1 MTIGVNQTVSPIK
14 FCFLIEPNSES
25 KFERAVKIAFS
36 YWGGIYSPI
45 LPLYSVL
52 PDEFKNEYTI
62 GYDALN
68 YYKNTIDNFDPDI
81 ILYDNSLDV
90 EFIKTLIGDRT
101 LLRIEDFLLDTEKG
115 EIRYGIS
122 ILELISNTIESEFK
136 FVRNDN
142 LKLSLPNT
150 QNSGLFLK
158 SFIGCFIDS
167 FQTEISNQLKSSSFF
182 EQPEISFDNIA
193 DHFPNQNIDTL
204 NINMEEIKVYPE
216 RHWYKGEGIYFLNEE
231 RLNDIINY
239 WNLRA
244 LGWSVIPIPLSQIDN
259 RYFSGFIDR
268 YCDFEVNKSE
278 NLSIISFLIST
289 TTTEGQKQKID
300 LKFQEVRK
308 KLGDKLN
315 FGFQGWFPRFWEADR
330 SVLEADKVLCGKT
343 QINSTYSQVEVQEN
357 YVKFKTDNL
366 PFKLKNNYNLKT
378 SHKVNLSFSYFDEY
392 LNDAGLIYGIET
404 IDWVRLTHSYG
415 LDKWRLSKTGLS
427 YYVRRDND
435 EIHFFIPKAKDFFK
449 VFFAKSGNQ
458 LEETSNGRLANEVL
472 KNIGG
477 IRGSY
482 FLQNKS
488 SLKILDLIENG
499 KTVFYPTLLGEVKKS
514 LNANSNPFRNL
525 SSKKDEQ
532 ANSYIKRIIE
542 NKIIEFGSILQ
553 CDVCFQHAFYLP
565 SELKETMTCSIC
577 RNNFSLPMHHPTE
590 IKWAYRGIGPFSKNN
605 KVGGIIT
612 VFLTLK
618 LFNEEFADTSGNMSA
633 LIGFELLKN
642 KQKKEVD
649 LAVMLQ
655 EKYKDNV
662 PPDLVF
668 CECKTYKN
676 FTSDDADRMIE
687 LGTEFPNSILTF
699 ATLNDDLTENE
710 KIEILRVV
718 NNFRTGYGHRPTNP
732 VLILTAKELL
742 PTDFLGHFKDYEKD
756 TIPYQRYND
765 WIGNLCE
772 LTVKKHLNVKTWGE
786 IQSELWQEEMKRR
799 NAPMQDKQA
808 TE

>member
-1 MTIGVNQTVSPIK
+1 MTIGINQTVSPIK

-36 YWGGIYSPI
+36 YWGGIFSPI
-45 LPLYSVL
+45 LPLHSEL
-52 PDEFKNEYTI
+52 PDEFKNEYAI
-62 GYDALN
+62 EYDALN

-81 ILYDNSLDV
+81 ILYDNSLDE

-101 LLRIEDFLLDTEKG
+101 LLTIEDFLSDTEKG

-122 ILELISNTIESEFK
+122 ILELISNFIKTEFK

-158 SFIGCFIDS
+158 SFIGCFVDG
-167 FQTEISNQLKSSSFF
+167 FQTKIRNQLKSSSFF
-182 EQPEISFDNIA
+182 EQPEITFDNIA
-193 DHFPNQNIDTL
+193 DHFPNENIDTL

-216 RHWYKGEGIYFLNEE
+216 RHWYKGEAIYFLNEE

-244 LGWSVIPIPLSQIDN
+244 LGWSIIPIPISQIDN
-259 RYFSGFIDR
+259 VYFSGFIER
-268 YCDFEVNKSE
+268 YCEFQLNKSE
-278 NLSIISFLIST
+278 SFSVINFQFSTST
-289 TTTEGQKQKID
+289 TEEQKQKIN
-300 LKFQEVRK
+300 LKFQKGREK
-308 KLGDKLN
+308 FGDKLN
-315 FGFQGWFPRFWEADR
+315 FAFQGWFPRFWAADR

-343 QINSTYSQVEVQEN
+343 EINSTYSQVEVQEN
-357 YVKFKTDNL
+357 HVKFKTNNL
-366 PFKLKNNYNLKT
+366 PFDLKYNYNRIA
-378 SHKVNLSFSYFDEY
+378 SHKVNLTFSYFDEY

-404 IDWVRLTHSYG
+404 IDWIRLTHSYG
-415 LDKWRLSKTGLS
+415 RDKWRLSKTGLS
-427 YYVRRDND
+427 HYVRRDDD
-435 EIHFFIPKAKDFFK
+435 EVYFFIPKAIDFFK
-449 VFFAKSGNQ
+449 VFFSKSGNK
-458 LEETSNGRLANEVL
+458 LIETTNGRLANEVL

-488 SLKILDLIENG
+488 SLKILDLIEDG
-499 KTVFYPTLLGEVKKS
+499 KIVYHLTLVGEIKKS
-514 LNANSNPFRNL
+514 LNTKNN
-525 SSKKDEQ
+525 EQ
-532 ANSYIKRIIE
+532 TNAYIKRIIE

-553 CDVCFQHAFYLP
+553 CEVCHQHTFYLP
-565 SELKETMTCSIC
+565 SELKEMMTCSIC
-577 RNNFSLPMHHPTE
+577 RNNFSLPMHQPTE

-605 KVGGIIT
+605 KVGGVIT

-618 LFNEEFADTSGNMSA
+618 LFNQEFADTSGNMSA
-633 LIGFELLKN
+633 LIGFELVKN
-642 KQKKEVD
+642 NKTKEVD
-649 LAVMLQ
+649 LAVLLQ
-655 EKYKDNV
+655 EKHKDSI

-676 FTSDDADRMIE
+676 FTADDADRMIE

-699 ATLNDDLTENE
+699 ATLNDELTENE
-710 KIEILRVV
+710 KAEILRVV

-742 PTDFLGHFKDYEKD
+742 PKDFWGHFAEYEKD
-756 TIPYQRYND
+756 SQPYHRYND

-772 LTVKKHLNVKTWGE
+772 FTVKKHLNVKTWGE
-786 IQSELWQEEMKRR
+786 IQIELWQEEMKKR
-799 NAPMQDKQA
+799 NEAMQNKQM
-808 TE
+808 TK

>member
-1 MTIGVNQTVSPIK
+1 MIIGVNQTVSPIK
-14 FCFLIEPNSES
+14 FCFLIEPNSKS
-25 KFERAVKIAFS
+25 KFEQAVKIAFS
-36 YWGGIYSPI
+36 YWGGIFSPI
-45 LPLYSVL
+45 LPLHSVL
-52 PDEFKNEYTI
+52 PVEFKNEYAI
-62 GYDALN
+62 EYDASN

-81 ILYDNSLDV
+81 ILYNNSLDV

-101 LLRIEDFLLDTEKG
+101 LLTIEEFLSDTEKG
-115 EIRYGIS
+115 EIKYGIS
-122 ILELISNTIESEFK
+122 ILEQISNIIETEFK

-158 SFIGCFIDS
+158 SFIGCFLDG
-167 FQTEISNQLKSSSFF
+167 FQTEISNQLNSSSFF
-182 EQPEISFDNIA
+182 EQPEITFDNIA

-216 RHWYKGEGIYFLNEE
+216 RHWYKGEGLYFLNEE

-244 LGWSVIPIPLSQIDN
+244 LGWNIIPIPLKQISN
-259 RYFSGFIDR
+259 PYFSGFIER
-268 YCDFEVNKSE
+268 YCQYQLNKSE
-278 NLSIISFLIST
+278 SFSFINFLVSPT
-289 TTTEGQKQKID
+289 TSVEQKQKID
-300 LKFQEVRK
+300 LKFKEVREK
-308 KLGDKLN
+308 IGDQLN
-315 FGFQGWFPRFWEADR
+315 FSFQGWFPRFWAADR

-343 QINSTYSQVEVQEN
+343 EIHSTYSQVEIQEN
-357 YVKFKTDNL
+357 QVKFKTYNL
-366 PFKLKNNYNLKT
+366 PFKLKYNYNLKA

-415 LDKWRLSKTGLS
+415 LDKWRLSKTGLN
-427 YYVRRDND
+427 YYVRRDDD
-435 EIHFFIPKAKDFFK
+435 EVYFFIPKAKDFFK
-449 VFFAKSGNQ
+449 VFFAKSGNK

-477 IRGSY
+477 IRGSQ

-488 SLKILDLIENG
+488 SLKILDLIEDG
-499 KTVFYPTLLGEVKKS
+499 KTVYHPTLVGEIKKS
-514 LNANSNPFRNL
+514 LKNNNN
-525 SSKKDEQ
+525 EQ
-532 ANSYIKRIIE
+532 INYYIKRIIE

-553 CDVCFQHAFYLP
+553 CQICHQHAFYLP
-565 SELKETMTCSIC
+565 SELKEMMTCAIC
-577 RNNFSLPMHHPTE
+577 RNNFSLPMHQPTE

-605 KVGGIIT
+605 KVGGVIT

-618 LFNEEFADTSGNMSA
+618 LFNQEFADTSGNMSA
-633 LIGFELLKN
+633 LMGFELVKN
-642 KQKKEVD
+642 NKTKEVD

-655 EKYKDNV
+655 EKHKDSI

-676 FTSDDADRMIE
+676 FTSDDANRMIE

-699 ATLNDDLTENE
+699 ATLNEELTENE

-732 VLILTAKELL
+732 ILILTAKELL
-742 PTDFLGHFKDYEKD
+742 PKGFRGHFEEYEDDSK
-756 TIPYQRYND
+756 PYHRYND
-765 WIGNLCE
+765 WIGSLCE
-772 LTVKKHLNVKTWGE
+772 FTVKKHLNVKTWGE
-786 IQSELWQEEMKRR
+786 IQSELWQEEMKKR
-799 NAPMQDKQA
+799 NEVKQDIQA

>member
-1 MTIGVNQTVSPIK
+1 MTIGINQTVSPIK

-36 YWGGIYSPI
+36 YWGGIFSPI
-45 LPLYSVL
+45 LPLYKEL
-52 PDEFKNEYTI
+52 PDEFKNEYDI
-62 GYDALN
+62 EYDALN
-68 YYKNTIDNFDPDI
+68 YNKNTIDNFDPDI

-90 EFIKTLIGDRT
+90 EYIKTLIGDRT
-101 LLRIEDFLLDTEKG
+101 LLTIEEFLADTEKG
-115 EIRYGIS
+115 NIKYGIS
-122 ILELISNTIESEFK
+122 IPELISNIIETEFK

-167 FQTEISNQLKSSSFF
+167 FQTEISNQLKSYPYF
-182 EQPEISFDNIA
+182 EQPEITYENIT
-193 DHFPNQNIDTL
+193 DHFPNENISTL
-204 NINMEEIKVYPE
+204 DINMQEIKSFPE
-216 RHWYKGEGIYFLNEE
+216 RHWFKGEGLYFLNDA

-244 LGWSVIPIPLSQIDN
+244 LGWSIIPIPLSQIDN
-259 RYFSGFIDR
+259 AYFGGFIER
-268 YCDFEVNKSE
+268 FSKFQLEKSE
-278 NLSIISFLIST
+278 NLSIAIIGFQISAT
-289 TTTEGQKQKID
+289 TTPEQKQQIE
-300 LKFQEVRK
+300 Q
-308 KLGDKLN
+308 KLQAIKEKVGDKLS
-315 FGFQGWFPRFWEADR
+315 FAFQGWFPRYWAEER

-343 QINSTYSQVEVQEN
+343 QISSAYYQVEVQEN
-357 YVKFKTDNL
+357 RVKFKTESL
-366 PFKLKNNYNLKT
+366 PFKLKYNYNLT
-378 SHKVNLSFSYFDEY
+378 ASHKVNLTFNYFDEY

-404 IDWVRLTHSYG
+404 IDWVRLTHSFG
-415 LDKWRLSKTGLS
+415 RDEWRLSKTGLS
-427 YYVRRDND
+427 HYVRREDD
-435 EIHFFIPKAKDFFK
+435 EVYFYIPKAKDFFK
-449 VFFAKSGNQ
+449 VYFSKSGNK
-458 LEETSNGRLANEVL
+458 LIETSNGRLANEVL

-488 SLKILDLIENG
+488 SLNILGLIEDG
-499 KTVFYPTLLGEVKKS
+499 KTVHHQQLVGEIKKS
-514 LNANSNPFRNL
+514 LKTKNNEQTNA
-525 SSKKDEQ
+525 
-532 ANSYIKRIIE
+532 YIKRIIE

-553 CDVCFQHAFYLP
+553 CEVCHQHAFYLP
-565 SELKETMTCSIC
+565 SELKEAMTCAIC
-577 RNNFSLPMHHPTE
+577 RNNFILPMHQPTD

-605 KVGGIIT
+605 KVGGVIT

-618 LFNEEFADTSGNMSA
+618 LFNKEFADTSGNISA
-633 LIGFELLKN
+633 LIGFELVKD
-642 KQKKEVD
+642 KKTKEVD

-655 EKYKDNV
+655 EKHKDSI

-676 FTSDDADRMIE
+676 STSDDADRMIE

-699 ATLNDDLTENE
+699 ATLNDELSENE
-710 KIEILRVV
+710 KTEILRVV
-718 NNFRTGYGHRPTNP
+718 NSFRNGYGHRPTNP

-742 PTDFLGHFKDYEKD
+742 PNDFWRHFSEYENDAK
-756 TIPYQRYND
+756 PYHKYND

-772 LTVKKHLNVKTWGE
+772 FTVKKHLNVKTWGE
-786 IQSELWQEEMKRR
+786 IQSELWQAEMKKR
-799 NAPMQDKQA
+799 NEAMKDKQT